1 MGIVSLLCTLYFG
14 FSVFLLF
21 VRGKSNNVYLTF
33 GALTFILILLYG
45 SLSGLQS
52 GWQSLNTFLI
62 FSLLLLLFG
71 MMNGMIAIFLK
82 LPIRL
87 SVTFAITL
95 TVLLMLFLF
104 NSKGFVIYLYIPVLL
119 FSVLKKLPILMKVK
133 KAT

>member
-1 MGIVSLLCTLYFG
+1 MGIVSFLCTLYFV

-21 VRGKSNNVYLTF
+21 IRGKSNNVYLIF

-52 GWQSLNTFLI
+52 GWQSLNTFLV

-71 MMNGMIAIFLK
+71 MMNGILGMFLK
-82 LPIRL
+82 FPIRI
-87 SVTFAITL
+87 SVSFAITL
-95 TVLLMLFLF
+95 TLLLMLFLF

-119 FSVLKKLPILMKVK
+119 FSVLKKLPLIMK
-133 KAT
+133 TS